1 MPDTTHRKARYNRR
15 TYDTVVVRIRRDSAL
30 ADRVAAHKLDGQSLN
45 SLVVM
50 LLARHFG
57 VTIPL
62 AWYDTRKVT
71 QIFPDGDEEHGQDR
85 NPSGN
90 GNGLHGMHKGI

>member
-1 MPDTTHRKARYNRR
+1 MPDTTRRKAHYNRR

-50 LLARHFG
+50 LLAQHFG
-57 VTIPL
+57 ITIPL
-62 AWYDTRKVT
+62 AWYDTRKVMR
-71 QIFPDGDEEHGQDR
+71 IFPEGDEGHGQVQD
-85 NPSGN
+85 PSGN
-90 GNGLHGMHKGI
+90 SDILHGMHKGI